1 MSLTDLQFQTPF
13 ISLVCIIP
21 TLGVNGGFGR
31 RVRLL
36 SPAELLRKDPP
47 ADCLARQSSKTYY
60 NRLGAKRKK
69 RGSISGKSKK
79 ISSRALRWKFYKDT
93 LNYDFAL
100 VQVPLVGASIAL
112 YNFIRRYKIA
122 GNAHTEH
129 VRCSSVPDDMPTA
142 KGGENM
148 DNDLMVWDTDVD
160 MARVHVR
167 IRDHLFHIRNQ
178 RLL

>member
-1 MSLTDLQFQTPF
+1 MVLLYITYLF
-13 ISLVCIIP
+13 IQYVVLVKINCCYKLITYPNSP
-21 TLGVNGGFGR
+21 TVHLDETG
-31 RVRLL
+31 
-36 SPAELLRKDPP
+36 
-47 ADCLARQSSKTYY
+47 
-60 NRLGAKRKK
+60 LGAKRKK

-93 LNYDFAL
+93 LNYDFAS

-129 VRCSSVPDDMPTA
+129 VRCSSVLDDMPTA

-160 MARVHVR
+160 MARVYVR